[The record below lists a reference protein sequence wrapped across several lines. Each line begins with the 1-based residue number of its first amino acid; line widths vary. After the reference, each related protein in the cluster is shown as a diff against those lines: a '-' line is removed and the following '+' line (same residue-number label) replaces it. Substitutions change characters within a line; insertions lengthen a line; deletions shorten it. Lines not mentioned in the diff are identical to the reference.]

1 MIHIKEYTG
10 IEDARQ
16 EVYFFTKRHGGI
28 FVKHT
33 NDLCVEFSYDQ
44 EYLWKNAIY
53 DIMFAEIWQ
62 RIKRFL

>member
-28 FVKHT
+28 LSKM
-33 NDLCVEFSYDQ
+33 DGVEWRGCHRLYWEHLSH
-44 EYLWKNAIY
+44 

-62 RIKRFL
+62 RIKKFL